1 MANGEC
7 SGNVCLL
14 RADKLVLD
22 VCRHCGSSST
32 TRRQMHGMDGDLLG
46 SVWISI
52 LAVGYIRGTRF
63 ETNGKRKSRDRA

>member
-1 MANGEC
+1 
-7 SGNVCLL
+7 
-14 RADKLVLD
+14 
-22 VCRHCGSSST
+22 
-32 TRRQMHGMDGDLLG
+32 MHGMDGDLLG